1 VDGGTVQRLV
11 RVATVLGLALVSV
24 GGAAVRTDSTDC
36 SLNFHVR
43 NANLD
48 CALAIVGGTLSLDG
62 SPAITVEVRGGQRV
76 AFTYDSLGRVVAAD
90 VDGDRT
96 SYAYDD
102 SERLLALAGANGV
115 TRFAYDSL
123 GRLVAAGGAAFAYGD
138 LGLVRAVEPDGSV
151 VDYGYDSAGDLTA
164 ATTGSSAARFA
175 YDTHGRLVRA
185 VVDGSTTEYQY
196 RDSFAA
202 RQSTAKPWTTATTP
216 TGQSSPRRRCKESRG
231 SRTTAGVG

>member
-1 VDGGTVQRLV
+1 VPGDLKPLGPANLREPLTRKAERWTVAPVQRLV
-11 RVATVLGLALVSV
+11 LVATVLGLALVSV
-24 GGAAVRTDSTDC
+24 GGAAVRIDSTDC

-76 AFTYDSLGRVVAAD
+76 AFTYDLLGRVVAAD

-102 SERLLALAGANGV
+102 SGRLLALAGANGV

-123 GRLVAAGGAAFAYGD
+123 GRLVAAGGPPSLTETLASFA
-138 LGLVRAVEPDGSV
+138 R
-151 VDYGYDSAGDLTA
+151 
-164 ATTGSSAARFA
+164 SSWMEAW
-175 YDTHGRLVRA
+175 
-185 VVDGSTTEYQY
+185 STTV
-196 RDSFAA
+196 
-202 RQSTAKPWTTATTP
+202 TTRLAT
-216 TGQSSPRRRCKESRG
+216 
-231 SRTTAGVG
+231 